1 MKPRLKLSYRLIFSL
16 IIFLFTAGLFSDKSY
31 AATLT
36 AVKDTVTTS
45 RPSASAPLQADQA
58 AAAAQV
64 TIFDN
69 KSFYLASDSAIL
81 QVDTGQTQNTVN
93 VASMSAAGTPASGQ
107 RVVYFTNTAAN
118 THHAGTAMIVPV
130 TAMHTVQFTTQTAIP
145 ASGKIVIAFPGSGL
159 NTASPSATTF
169 SFNSL
174 ASGQI
179 SYKLDGTRTC
189 TFTISAPNITC
200 TVDAGGA
207 VAGGTTITFLIGCAD
222 GSSNETTCT
231 TQAPR
236 LINPTKT
243 AAGGQGAATTTAD
256 SWKIAIQTQDS
267 TSVLLDSA
275 NAAVGTI
282 EPVIVTANVDPTLTF
297 TIAGIADATAINNG
311 NTTGC
316 TNSELTNSGTGAS
329 GTNVNLGTVSSATI
343 RISAQT
349 ITVSTNA
356 VNGYSLTATSSGHLI
371 NVANGNW
378 ITDSTTPTVMTAGTS
393 WFGIHPCGLDV
404 TAGTWGTGATGGGA
418 GAKYAWPTQTTSV
431 SLATKTSG
439 PVGSPNPGPTGSG
452 IVSMEYAATVDVT
465 VPAGTYQTYVTY
477 VATPTF

>member
-1 MKPRLKLSYRLIFSL
+1 MRVKLRLPYGLIFSL
-16 IIFLFTAGLFSDKSY
+16 IIFLFSAGLFVDKTY

-36 AVKDTVTTS
+36 AVKDTITTS

-58 AAAAQV
+58 AAATQV

-69 KSFYLASDSAIL
+69 KSFYLASDSAVL
-81 QVDTGQTQNTVN
+81 QLDTGQTQNTVN

-118 THHAGTAMIVPV
+118 THHAGTAFVVPV
-130 TAMHTVQFTTQTAIP
+130 TATHTVQFTTQTAIP
-145 ASGKIVIAFPGSGL
+145 INGKIVITFPGAAQ

-174 ASGQI
+174 LTANLASNNAN
-179 SYKLDGTRTC
+179 TC
-189 TFTISAPNITC
+189 TWTISAPSITC
-200 TVDAGGA
+200 QTNNTIT
-207 VAGGTTITFLIGCAD
+207 GGTVVTILIGCSAQS
-222 GSSNETTCT
+222 GGACT
-231 TQAPR
+231 TQVPT

-256 SWKIAIQTQDS
+256 AWKIAVQTQDAS
-267 TSVLLDSA
+267 SVLLDSA

-316 TNSELTNSGTGAS
+316 TNSELTNSGFGAT
-329 GTNVNLGTVSSATI
+329 GTNVNLGTLSSAVI

-356 VNGYSLTATSSGHLI
+356 VNGYALTATSSGHLI
-371 NVANGNW
+371 NAANGNW
-378 ITDSTTPTVMTAGTS
+378 IADSTTPTVMTAGTQ
-393 WFGIHPCGLDV
+393 WFGIHPCGVDVV
-404 TAGTWGTGATGGGA
+404 TATWGSGATGSGIN
-418 GAKYAWPTQTTSV
+418 AKYGWPTQTTSV
-431 SLATKTSG
+431 SLATKASG
-439 PVGSPNPGPTGSG
+439 PVGSPNPGPTGAG
-452 IVSMEYAATVDVT
+452 IVSMEYASTVDVT
-465 VPAGTYQTYVTY
+465 IPAGTYQTYLTY